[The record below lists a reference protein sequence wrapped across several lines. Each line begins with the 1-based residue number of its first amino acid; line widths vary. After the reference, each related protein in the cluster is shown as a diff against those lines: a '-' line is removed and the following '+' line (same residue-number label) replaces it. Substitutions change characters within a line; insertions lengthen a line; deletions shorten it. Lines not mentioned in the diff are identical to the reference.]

1 LYYNQFGIA
10 AGHSVN
16 ETKGGERANFY
27 NLMASYYWQCDPAP
41 GLPPSQCAHTI
52 PDGEIPSFS
61 FLSGYQ
67 GVQSNPND
75 LFVMLVVPGDE
86 VPPPPPRPPPPT
98 KCPPSSANCRL

>member
-1 LYYNQFGIA
+1 LSREQRY
-10 AGHSVN
+10 
-16 ETKGGERANFY
+16 FY
-27 NLMASYYWQCDPAP
+27 NLVLSYYWQCDPAP
-41 GLPPSQCAHTI
+41 GLPSSQCTHTV

-86 VPPPPPRPPPPT
+86 VPPPPKPPIPP
-98 KCPPSSANCRL
+98 KCPPGDANCHL

>member
-1 LYYNQFGIA
+1 
-10 AGHSVN
+10 V
-16 ETKGGERANFY
+16 
-27 NLMASYYWQCDPAP
+27 
-41 GLPPSQCAHTI
+41 

-86 VPPPPPRPPPPT
+86 VMPPPKPPIPP
-98 KCPPSSANCRL
+98 KCPPGSANCHL